1 MAKKSARREPDPD
14 LEDEE
19 LELEP
24 SDEDE
29 APRKKSAKL
38 GKSSTG
44 KRKSADPDKPG
55 SSSVN
60 KKAGLKDSGKRKT
73 ATGRAKRPSAEDED
87 EDGEVTS
94 SSARRKRAVPPK
106 KKDNTV
112 VLISVVTMTILLV
125 IGVIVIN
132 KNRTPRAN
140 RDEKV
145 EYQGFQKLRDEG
157 MAAFREFNKAMKD
170 GNAALAKQ
178 KNKLALEKLQAAM
191 EAIEKVLADKRD
203 PSTGFVH
210 KDYEG
215 YEEELSEMAQVMVD
229 LEKRGTQ

>member
-19 LELEP
+19 IELE
-24 SDEDE
+24 SEE
-29 APRKKSAKL
+29 APRKKGSAKL
-38 GKSSTG
+38 GKSTTG
-44 KRKSADPDKPG
+44 KRKSAEPEARERHG

-60 KKAGLKDSGKRKT
+60 KKALKDSGKRKS
-73 ATGRAKRPSAEDED
+73 ATSRAKRPSAEDDED
-87 EDGEVTS
+87 EDVTS
-94 SSARRKRAVPPK
+94 SSARRKRAPGPK

-112 VLISVVTMTILLV
+112 LIVSIISMTLLL
-125 IGVIVIN
+125 IAGVIVVRQV
-132 KNRTPRAN
+132 KKPGPV

-145 EYQGFQKLRDEG
+145 DYQAFQKLRDEG
-157 MAAFREFNKAMKD
+157 MTAFREFNKAMKD

-178 KNKLALEKLQAAM
+178 KNKLALDKLQAAM
-191 EAIEKVLADKRD
+191 VEIEKVLADKRD
-203 PSTGFVH
+203 ANGMLH

-215 YEEELSEMAQVMVD
+215 YEEELSQMAQVMVD